1 MERQVLFITCL
12 FACTGGI
19 FLSMKK
25 PKLFSIVKHRKR
37 ELTKD
42 QILKDVIAGIIVAI
56 IALPLS
62 IALGIS
68 SGVTPEKG
76 LITAIIAG
84 FFVSLLGGSRVQIG
98 GPTGA
103 FVVIVYGIV
112 DKYGLEG
119 LIIST
124 LMAGIMLILFGLF
137 RLGNFI
143 KYIPKSITL
152 GFTLGIAIT
161 LLSTQVKDLFGLNIA
176 SVPSEFFKKW
186 GTYISNFNSINFVT
200 LLIGV
205 ACVLIIVYFPKI
217 NKTIPGSLIALI
229 VSTLIVAGLSLNVQT
244 IGGAFGEISSAIPS
258 PQLPSLTIDKIK
270 VLFMPAVTIA
280 FLGAI
285 ESLLSAV
292 VAEGMIDKKHN
303 SNTELIGQGIAN
315 IASSLFGGIPATG
328 AIARTAAN
336 IKNGGRTPIAGIVHA
351 ITLFLIMIIFMP
363 FIKYIPL
370 VALAAILVVVSYNM
384 SEWRECVKIVKN
396 DKLDALELL
405 ITFGMTV
412 CFNLVIAIFTAMV
425 IHLVRVKLTNRDRDI
440 NNNAE
445 VAC

>member
-1 MERQVLFITCL
+1 
-12 FACTGGI
+12 
-19 FLSMKK
+19 MKK

-37 ELTKD
+37 ELKKD
-42 QILKDVIAGIIVAI
+42 QIIKDVIAGIIVAI

-84 FFVSLLGGSRVQIG
+84 FFISVFGGSRVQIG

-137 RLGNFI
+137 RLGNLI

-161 LLSTQVKDLFGLNIA
+161 LLSTQIKDLFGLSIE

-186 GTYISNFNSINFVT
+186 GAYISNFNTVSLIT
-200 LLIGV
+200 LLIGA
-205 ACVLIIVYFPKI
+205 ACVAIIIYFPKV
-217 NKTIPGSLIALI
+217 NKTIPGSLVALI
-229 VSTLIVAGLSLNVQT
+229 FSTLIVAGLSLNVQT
-244 IGGAFGEISSAIPS
+244 IGGAFGEISSTIPT
-258 PQLPSLTIDKIK
+258 PTLPVLTFDKIK
-270 VLFMPAVTIA
+270 VLFMPAITIA

-292 VAEGMIDKKHN
+292 VADGMIDKKHN
-303 SNTELIGQGIAN
+303 SNTELIGQGVAN

-351 ITLFLIMIIFMP
+351 ITLLLIMVLFMP
-363 FIKYIPL
+363 LIKYIPL

-384 SEWRECVKIVKN
+384 SEWRECVAIIKN
-396 DKLDALELL
+396 SKLDAVELL
-405 ITFGMTV
+405 VTFTLTV
-412 CFNLVIAIFTAMV
+412 CFDLVIAIVVAMIV
-425 IHLVRVKLTNRDRDI
+425 HIVRVKLIDRTNNI
-440 NNNAE
+440 GGAQE